1 MIMRLVRLLQLMCR
15 LFCCTFLRW
24 RGLVSLVIL
33 LLIGSFPAQAQES
46 GSVLPYAHRLFL
58 NPAFTGL
65 LSDYSVTAGHRSQWT
80 GISPGFSTQMVSG
93 EYRFLE
99 NKNAVG
105 ATFLSDKAPGNG
117 YQKVQANALY
127 AYHTKLKQKLDL
139 SAGLQIGYGAE
150 RPGTKNLIFEDQLGP
165 DGTVTQPTTE
175 TFSFERKQ
183 YLSLGAGLLLFTRQF
198 WVGLSGA
205 QLNSPSVGEG
215 SGSTVAPTFQLQTGY
230 RFYLKSYFS
239 ENKFEEISFVPT
251 LSYLHQRAF
260 KRLDASIYANFTP
273 FTIGVGATMLPGTKN
288 TPLASTIQ
296 GVAGVTHK
304 GFKIGYGYRHPVS
317 ENPVALGPTHELVLS
332 FEKVDYEKIFKRSGS
347 DKKYN
352 RIACPAF

>member
-1 MIMRLVRLLQLMCR
+1 MRLVMLLQLMCR
-15 LFCCTFLRW
+15 LFCCTILSSVR
-24 RGLVSLVIL
+24 LVALTAVL
-33 LLIGSFPAQAQES
+33 CMGSMAARAQEGAS
-46 GSVLPYAHRLFL
+46 ALPYAHRLFL

-65 LSDYSVTAGHRSQWT
+65 LSDYSVIAGHRSQWT
-80 GISPGFSTQMVSG
+80 GVSSGFSTQWVSG

-139 SAGLQIGYGAE
+139 SAGLQVGYGAE
-150 RPGTKNLIFEDQLGP
+150 KPGLSHLVFEDQLGP

-175 TFSFERKQ
+175 NFSFERKQ
-183 YLSLGAGLLLFTRQF
+183 YLTLGAGLLLFTRQF
-198 WVGLSGA
+198 WVGLSGF
-205 QLNSPSVGEG
+205 QLNNPTVGEA
-215 SGSTVAPTFQLQTGY
+215 STSTVAPTFQLQTGY

-251 LSYLHQRAF
+251 LSYIHQRAF

-273 FTIGVGATMLPGTKN
+273 FTVGVGATMLPGTKN